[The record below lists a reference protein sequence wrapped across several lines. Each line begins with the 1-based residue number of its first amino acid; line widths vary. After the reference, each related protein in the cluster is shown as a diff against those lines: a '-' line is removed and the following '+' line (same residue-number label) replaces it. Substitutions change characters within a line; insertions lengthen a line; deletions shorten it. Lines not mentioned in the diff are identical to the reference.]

1 MEKETKE
8 KEEREEEKR
17 EENGR
22 SRENRRQS
30 GRGEPNRNRADKG
43 GGEPDKSKADKDGAG
58 RRERIC
64 SAGRILAPMLGMV
77 LGIAAVVGIGIW
89 GVSIVCLIAGLV
101 LGVLTF

>member
-17 EENGR
+17 KENGR

-30 GRGEPNRNRADKG
+30 GREEPDRNRTDKG
-43 GGEPDKSKADKDGAG
+43 GAG
-58 RRERIC
+58 RRERIW

>member
-17 EENGR
+17 KENGR

-30 GRGEPNRNRADKG
+30 GRGE
-43 GGEPDKSKADKDGAG
+43 
-58 RRERIC
+58 RIW